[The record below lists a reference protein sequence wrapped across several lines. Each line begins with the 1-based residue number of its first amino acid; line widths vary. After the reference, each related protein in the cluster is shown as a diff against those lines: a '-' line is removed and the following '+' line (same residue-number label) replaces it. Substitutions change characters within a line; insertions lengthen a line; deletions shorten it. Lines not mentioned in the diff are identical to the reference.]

1 MMMKL
6 LARAVSFVILAS
18 AVVLMSNCGCKYP
31 SPIPQ
36 QVQLG
41 KLSKTWN
48 IVSVSLDGANRT
60 GDFTNFKLTISGTF
74 NANANNGNGP
84 YNFSVTGARPTPSPW
99 PASGT
104 WSFVNIGTGDS
115 GSLIR
120 NDGVPMVY
128 TINSSGQLTISDLIC
143 TSCDHAGAAGR
154 TEAVNGN
161 WTFVFN

>member
-6 LARAVSFVILAS
+6 LARTVSFVILAS
-18 AVVLMSNCGCKYP
+18 AVVFLSNCGGDDPEK
-31 SPIPQ
+31 SAQ
-36 QVQLG
+36 EVQLG

-48 IVSVSLDGANRT
+48 IVSVTLDGTPRT
-60 GDFTNFKLTISGTF
+60 ADFTGFQLSITGAF
-74 NANANNGNGP
+74 NTNAPNGP
-84 YNFSVTGARPTPSPW
+84 YNFSVTGSRPTPSPW

-115 GSLIR
+115 GSLVR

-128 TINSSGQLTISDLIC
+128 SINSSGQLTISDLIC
-143 TSCDHAGAAGR
+143 TSCDYAGAR

-161 WTFVFN
+161 WTFVFNP

>member
-1 MMMKL
+1 MKV
-6 LARAVSFVILAS
+6 LARTVSLVVLVS
-18 AVVLMSNCGCKYP
+18 AVVLMSNCGGDDPEK
-31 SPIPQ
+31 SAQEI
-36 QVQLG
+36 QLG

-48 IVSVSLDGANRT
+48 IVSASLGGANRT
-60 GDFTNFKLTISGTF
+60 GDFTNFKLTITGTF
-74 NANANNGNGP
+74 NSNAPNGP
-84 YNFSVTGARPTPSPW
+84 YNFSVSGARPTPSPW
-99 PASGT
+99 PANGT

-115 GSLIR
+115 GSLVR

-143 TSCDHAGAAGR
+143 TSCDYAGAAGR